1 MAEVT
6 RDALRRLVGEVVAI
20 AGESDEPAVKL
31 SRVVLSDAAEAATRE
46 PNTRR
51 MSDLSFALTDLR
63 SAVDELPFGER
74 AAFAGPLSELTE
86 LVDEL
91 CRRTRLSSSLLEHI
105 RYLSARLEER
115 RAAVARQG
123 FHPPGSTPPPL
134 PHPPAELQQEAVA
147 VRDALRASGFETPAL
162 DLLIDAP
169 ESVYMSELAAIVD
182 ELEVI
187 TG

>member
-6 RDALRRLVGEVVAI
+6 RDALRRLVDEVVTLAD
-20 AGESDEPAVKL
+20 ESDEPAVKL
-31 SRVVLSDAAEAATRE
+31 SRVVLRDAADAAMRE

-51 MSDLSFALTDLR
+51 MADLSFALTDLR
-63 SAVDELPFGER
+63 SAIDELPFSER
-74 AAFAGPLSELTE
+74 ATFAQPVGELND
-86 LVDEL
+86 LVEEL
-91 CRRTRLSSSLLEHI
+91 CKRTSLSGSLLEHI
-105 RYLSARLEER
+105 RYLSERLEQR

-134 PHPPAELQQEAVA
+134 PHAPADLQREAIEI
-147 VRDALRASGFETPAL
+147 RDALRASGFETPAL
-162 DLLIDAP
+162 DQLVEQPD
-169 ESVYMSELAAIVD
+169 SVYMSELAAIVN